1 MGTMNCG
8 STQSTELEVDGMKE
22 ALLKVKGIS
31 KSFPGVKALSN
42 VELTVGYGEVH
53 ALLGENGAGKSTLL
67 KILSGAQSSDSGSI
81 IFDGQ
86 SCEFATPSEARNSG
100 IVTIYQE
107 FNLIAPLTI
116 AENIFSG
123 REPTKGPFV
132 DRATMHRETRR
143 VLDLIGLPLDPRKL
157 VRDLSV
163 AEQQMVEIARALSIE
178 SKLIIM
184 DEPTSALSEHE
195 VALLFKIVS
204 NIRES
209 GVSVIFVTH
218 RLGEV
223 IEACERFTVL
233 RDGQFVTSGDVADID
248 ESGLVRLMVG
258 RNVERLFRKRERSTE
273 ADEAPK
279 AALKA
284 TGMENIVHI
293 LDHNTTRLKNV
304 SIDVNYGE
312 ILGVAG
318 LVGAG
323 RTELARMI
331 FGADERAA
339 GSIWVDGQEVDIRSP
354 RDAIAAGIGLVPE
367 DRKLQGCFLDL
378 PISRNMCVVALKAI
392 SNRLGFVIGAQEKAL
407 IENYQNKFSIR
418 MTGPGQKIGNLSG
431 GNQQKVIVARWLAA
445 DPKILI
451 IDEPTRGIDIG
462 AKAQVHEILFEL
474 ANAGMAIIAISS
486 ELPELLTLS
495 DRIMTMCEGRRTA
508 MIDAADANEEV
519 LMRHMAGLPSNDM
532 LQEKSQIMRTS

>member
-1 MGTMNCG
+1 M
-8 STQSTELEVDGMKE
+8 L
-22 ALLKVKGIS
+22 
-31 KSFPGVKALSN
+31 
-42 VELTVGYGEVH
+42 
-53 ALLGENGAGKSTLL
+53 
-67 KILSGAQSSDSGSI
+67 AQ
-81 IFDGQ
+81 
-86 SCEFATPSEARNSG
+86 FATPSEARNSG

-279 AALKA
+279 AA
-284 TGMENIVHI
+284 
-293 LDHNTTRLKNV
+293 DHNTTRLKNV

-378 PISRNMCVVALKAI
+378 PISRNMCVVDPQG
-392 SNRLGFVIGAQEKAL
+392 NRNVGICSSAA
-407 IENYQNKFSIR
+407 
-418 MTGPGQKIGNLSG
+418 TG
-431 GNQQKVIVARWLAA
+431 
-445 DPKILI
+445 
-451 IDEPTRGIDIG
+451 
-462 AKAQVHEILFEL
+462 
-474 ANAGMAIIAISS
+474 
-486 ELPELLTLS
+486 
-495 DRIMTMCEGRRTA
+495 
-508 MIDAADANEEV
+508 
-519 LMRHMAGLPSNDM
+519 
-532 LQEKSQIMRTS
+532 